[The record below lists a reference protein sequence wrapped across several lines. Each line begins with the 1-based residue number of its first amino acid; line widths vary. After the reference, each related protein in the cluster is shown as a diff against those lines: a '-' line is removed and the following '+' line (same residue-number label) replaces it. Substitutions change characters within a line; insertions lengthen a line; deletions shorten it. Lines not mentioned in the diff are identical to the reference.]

1 MNKFDH
7 NKGDFESLVGKSQ
20 TPPDIF
26 LLTDFQYF
34 EKNQTLFD
42 LLDLRNDKRSSKGQ
56 SLISLLNEPTGNAM
70 ISSDGFAMQ
79 TEDGEV
85 MPVPQ
90 ILLQP

>member
-20 TPPDIF
+20 TPPDLF
-26 LLTDFQYF
+26 LLADFQYF
-34 EKNQTLFD
+34 EKSQTPFD

-56 SLISLLNEPTGNAM
+56 SLISFLNEPTGNAV
-70 ISSDGFAMQ
+70 ISSDCFAMQ
-79 TEDGEV
+79 TENGEI
-85 MPVPQ
+85 MPVPK

>member
-20 TPPDIF
+20 TP
-26 LLTDFQYF
+26 
-34 EKNQTLFD
+34 FD

-56 SLISLLNEPTGNAM
+56 SLISFLNEPTGNAV
-70 ISSDGFAMQ
+70 ISSDCFAMQ
-79 TEDGEV
+79 TENGEI
-85 MPVPQ
+85 MPVPK

>member
-20 TPPDIF
+20 TPPD
-26 LLTDFQYF
+26 
-34 EKNQTLFD
+34 
-42 LLDLRNDKRSSKGQ
+42 LLDLRNDKHSSKGQ
-56 SLISLLNEPTGNAM
+56 SLISLLNEPAGNAV

-79 TEDGEV
+79 TKNGEV
-85 MPVPQ
+85 MLVPQ